1 MRESL
6 GSVGNVVFQTI
17 LSKYFILNCRDREV
31 LWNIPLRYVKT
42 CHCDWLNKKLKGH
55 LLGKKRLGGH
65 TGDREL
71 WKEKRRVASQVKR
84 KQDGQ
89 YRVRVTESGI
99 RTQI

>member
-1 MRESL
+1 MKESF
-6 GSVGNVVFQTI
+6 GFVGNVIFQTI

-31 LWNIPLRYVKT
+31 LWNIPLYYMKT
-42 CHCDWLNKKLKGH
+42 CHCDWLNKELKGH
-55 LLGKKRLGGH
+55 LLGRKRLGGT

-71 WKEKRRVASQVKR
+71 WKEKRRVTSQVKR

-89 YRVRVTESGI
+89 YRERITESGK